1 MRWTE
6 SETTRMEFSL
16 SLRETGGD
24 GSGKMGRIRKAIL
37 GLILKNEN
45 SNNDELE
52 LFDPLLSFL
61 FWLLK
66 DRKKSFLDL
75 I

>member
-24 GSGKMGRIRKAIL
+24 GSGKMGRIRKPIL

-52 LFDPLLSFL
+52 LFDPLLTF
-61 FWLLK
+61 FC
-66 DRKKSFLDL
+66 FGC
-75 I
+75 

>member
-1 MRWTE
+1 
-6 SETTRMEFSL
+6 MEFSL

-24 GSGKMGRIRKAIL
+24 GSGKMGRIRKLIL

>member
-1 MRWTE
+1 
-6 SETTRMEFSL
+6 MEFSL

-24 GSGKMGRIRKAIL
+24 GSGKMGRIRKPTL

>member
-24 GSGKMGRIRKAIL
+24 GSGKMGRIRKLIL

>member
-16 SLRETGGD
+16 SLNGTGGD
-24 GSGKMGRIRKAIL
+24 GSGKMGRIRKPIL

>member
-16 SLRETGGD
+16 SLRETGED
-24 GSGKMGRIRKAIL
+24 GSGRMGIIRKPKL

-45 SNNDELE
+45 SNNDGME
-52 LFDPLLSFL
+52 LFDPFLSSL
-61 FWLLK
+61 FWLHK
-66 DRKKSFLDL
+66 DRKK
-75 I
+75 

>member
-24 GSGKMGRIRKAIL
+24 GSGKMGRIRKPIL

>member
-6 SETTRMEFSL
+6 SETTRMEFGP